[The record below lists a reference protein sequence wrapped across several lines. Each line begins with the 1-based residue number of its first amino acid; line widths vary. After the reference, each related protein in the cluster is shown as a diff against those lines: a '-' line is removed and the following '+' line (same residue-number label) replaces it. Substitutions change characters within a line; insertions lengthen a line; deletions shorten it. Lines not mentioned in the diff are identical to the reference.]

1 MQAPIY
7 FKNNTDYQK
16 EVEFETEEKFN
27 SFLERYL
34 SPSET
39 WGDQYS
45 QAIQDDNGTHYTA
58 DVVNG
63 QVVITEA

>member
-1 MQAPIY
+1 MEAPIY

-16 EVEFETEEKFN
+16 KIEFETEEEFV
-27 SFLERYL
+27 SFLQRYL

-45 QAIQDDNGTHYTA
+45 QTIQDDNGTYYNA

-63 QVVITEA
+63 QITITEA